1 MTTTLD
7 HGSGMALSDQE
18 LEVKIQALEREK
30 KRRQAN
36 LDKRTTEVEKLKVEK
51 AYLEEMVRLKQALER
66 QRLLN
71 RRSTEE

>member
-1 MTTTLD
+1 
-7 HGSGMALSDQE
+7 MALSDQE

-51 AYLEEMVRLKQALER
+51 AYLEEMVRLKEALER
-66 QRLLN
+66 QRLLS

>member
-1 MTTTLD
+1 
-7 HGSGMALSDQE
+7 MALSDQE

-51 AYLEEMVRLKQALER
+51 AYLEEIVRLKEALER
-66 QRLLN
+66 QRLLS

>member
-1 MTTTLD
+1 
-7 HGSGMALSDQE
+7 MALSDQE

-71 RRSTEE
+71 RRSAEE

>member
-1 MTTTLD
+1 
-7 HGSGMALSDQE
+7 MALSDQE
-18 LEVKIQALEREK
+18 LEAKIQALEREK

-51 AYLEEMVRLKQALER
+51 AYLEEMVRLKEALER
-66 QRLLN
+66 QRLLS

>member
-1 MTTTLD
+1 
-7 HGSGMALSDQE
+7 MALSDQE
-18 LEVKIQALEREK
+18 LEAKIQALEREK

>member
-1 MTTTLD
+1 MV
-7 HGSGMALSDQE
+7 LSDQE

-51 AYLEEMVRLKQALER
+51 AYLEEMVRLKEALER

>member
-1 MTTTLD
+1 
-7 HGSGMALSDQE
+7 MALSDQE